1 MSTEIT
7 AARPR
12 LYLLTAQRGT
22 SSLSPTTEGQRMYHP
37 TLSSAVTRRIWGS
50 PDAILLFFAGGAAE
64 FAAIK
69 AVDWLFFTGR
79 LPGAPVERF
88 FETVRFAQSVFFG
101 DLASATEAIEQINL
115 IHRRV
120 EEARGEEIPQWAYR
134 DMLFILID
142 YGERAHE
149 VVFGPMTE
157 AERDSHFGVGLA
169 LGRAMHLSGLPTTYA
184 EYRDQRHQQLLED
197 YARGRSRLSSTGA
210 TVGLWARCAIAFC
223 GWCKLACYQRSSETF
238 SGSNHTLSSRSS
250 CDATASCR
258 AAATSCAPYTTYCC
272 RAGSP
277 NNCARWNAHRRPD
290 SSFYFMVSS
299 WPCGGGAGG
308 ANVYRLQVAPSP
320 SEPPWIRRSCS
331 FRLP

>member
-1 MSTEIT
+1 
-7 AARPR
+7 
-12 LYLLTAQRGT
+12 LLTAQRGT

-37 TLSSAVTRRIWGS
+37 SLSSAVTRRIWGS

-101 DLASATEAIEQINL
+101 DPAGATKAVERINS

-120 EEARGEEIPQWAYR
+120 EDARGEEIPQWAYR

-184 EYRDQRHQQLLED
+184 EYRTQRRQQLLED
-197 YARGRSRLSSTGA
+197 YARGPLTDELYASYRRALGPLRYWLL
-210 TVGLWARCAIAFC
+210 GLVQASVLPDELKDILWLKPYPLVEELLRCYRFV
-223 GWCKLACYQRSSETF
+223 
-238 SGSNHTLSSRSS
+238 
-250 CDATASCR
+250 
-258 AAATSCAPYTTYCC
+258 P
-272 RAGSP
+272 
-277 NNCARWNAHRRPD
+277 
-290 SSFYFMVSS
+290 
-299 WPCGGGAGG
+299 GGGNKLRPLHKVLLPGRFAKQL
-308 ANVYRLQVAPSP
+308 RKMERAP
-320 SEPPWIRRSCS
+320 EAR
-331 FRLP
+331 